1 MNSLDQAIN
10 QKVEVITLLDETIVG
25 TIYSFS
31 PRQHVLALRMPSDD
45 KDVFR
50 IINSSFIKSI
60 ALAGPIS
67 KVTRP
72 ESFKGKPVDLRKL
85 EQRLKQAVDRAS
97 GHGSSSTSPPT
108 SLPTAA
114 SSRRNLHASVAPKKS
129 DPSPLALKVFD
140 KLVNK
145 FGRENVLL
153 QNNDSVLL
161 FKEVIITKPY
171 AVNRIS
177 NSKKTQSSKHLDKVK
192 TALRE
197 IWLLC
202 NDSKQGG

>member
-25 TIYSFS
+25 TIYAFS

-45 KDVFR
+45 KDLFR

-60 ALAGPIS
+60 ALAGPIA
-67 KVTRP
+67 KGTRP
-72 ESFKGKPVDLRKL
+72 ES
-85 EQRLKQAVDRAS
+85 AS

-114 SSRRNLHASVAPKKS
+114 SSRRNSHASVAPKKS

-140 KLVNK
+140 KLVDK

-197 IWLLC
+197 IWLLG